1 MKELIITSLLG
12 ISILALDIV
21 KLRKAILPVIIL
33 GLLGTITSCILDWG
47 HNENPFNNN
56 MLLFDNYALGF
67 ITILSAVTLVW
78 FLISTDHFNSNES
91 RTDLYALVAF
101 SFAGAMILAA
111 YTNMVM
117 LFLGIEILSIP
128 MYVLAASN
136 KKELISNESGFKYFF
151 LGALAS
157 AILLFGIAL
166 IYGATGSFDLP
177 TIANA
182 IGTNGAGTILT
193 AGLLMIIV
201 GFAFKV
207 SIAPFHLWAPDVY
220 QGAPTMVTALMS
232 TLVKGAAFAAMF
244 KLFATAFAPTLE
256 FTQTIFVVMAIITL
270 LASNAMASI
279 QANTKRLLA
288 YSSISHAA
296 FMLSAV
302 MLADTISPS
311 ILMYYV
317 LVYSVS
323 SIVTFATLYHISKAQ
338 NGAEGFD
345 AFKGL
350 VKRNP
355 VLAGAMT
362 LALLSMAGI
371 PPLSGFMA
379 KYFIIGAVIQAD
391 LIWLAVIMIL
401 SSAIGIY
408 YYLKIIMAM
417 FTPIENAGR
426 IVITDLQRI
435 LFIILSVAMV
445 ALFFVAA
452 FVK

>member
-67 ITILSAVTLVW
+67 ITILSAVTLIW
-78 FLISTDHFNSNES
+78 FLISTDHFNGNES

-101 SFAGAMILAA
+101 SFAGAMILSA

-157 AILLFGIAL
+157 SILLFGIAL

-177 TIANA
+177 TIAAA
-182 IGTNGAGTILT
+182 ITTNGAGTILT

-244 KLFATAFAPTLE
+244 KLFATAFAPTLD
-256 FTQTIFVVMAIITL
+256 FTQTIFVVMSIITL

-296 FMLSAV
+296 FMLAAV

-355 VLAGAMT
+355 ILAGAMT

-391 LIWLAVIMIL
+391 QIWLAVIMIL

-435 LFIILSVAMV
+435 LFIILSIAMV

>member
-1 MKELIITSLLG
+1 M
-12 ISILALDIV
+12 LA
-21 KLRKAILPVIIL
+21 
-33 GLLGTITSCILDWG
+33 
-47 HNENPFNNN
+47 
-56 MLLFDNYALGF
+56 
-67 ITILSAVTLVW
+67 
-78 FLISTDHFNSNES
+78 
-91 RTDLYALVAF
+91 
-101 SFAGAMILAA
+101 
-111 YTNMVM
+111 
-117 LFLGIEILSIP
+117 
-128 MYVLAASN
+128 
-136 KKELISNESGFKYFF
+136 
-151 LGALAS
+151 
-157 AILLFGIAL
+157 
-166 IYGATGSFDLP
+166 
-177 TIANA
+177 
-182 IGTNGAGTILT
+182 
-193 AGLLMIIV
+193 
-201 GFAFKV
+201 
-207 SIAPFHLWAPDVY
+207 
-220 QGAPTMVTALMS
+220 
-232 TLVKGAAFAAMF
+232 
-244 KLFATAFAPTLE
+244 
-256 FTQTIFVVMAIITL
+256 
-270 LASNAMASI
+270 
-279 QANTKRLLA
+279 
-288 YSSISHAA
+288 
-296 FMLSAV
+296 AV

-355 VLAGAMT
+355 ILAGAMT

-391 LIWLAVIMIL
+391 QIWLAVIMIL

-435 LFIILSVAMV
+435 LFIILSIAMV